1 MIATIIVVGLV
12 VLFVAAIFY
21 TGYHGTE
28 TVRIPI
34 DEEES
39 WVEKSR
45 YKTDLTK
52 GVMRNRDWP

>member
-1 MIATIIVVGLV
+1 MIATIIVIGLV
-12 VLFVAAIFY
+12 VLFVAAAFY

-39 WVEKSR
+39 LVEKSR
-45 YKTDLTK
+45 YRTDTTK
-52 GVMRNRDWP
+52 GITRSRDYF